1 MPTTGPQDA
10 STGTLFHT
18 LTATTLP
25 TALKTSGANGYLAG
39 TAASQLDFQNTITSR
54 LPLIITV
61 VVLTALILILVT
73 FRSVP
78 LAIKA
83 ALNLLSIGRRTASW
97 SRSSSGAGAGA

>member
-1 MPTTGPQDA
+1 VPTTGPQDA

-54 LPLIITV
+54 LPLICGPV
-61 VVLTALILILVT
+61 CQVGHGE
-73 FRSVP
+73 
-78 LAIKA
+78 A
-83 ALNLLSIGRRTASW
+83 APGWLLGCRFVWPAQ
-97 SRSSSGAGAGA
+97 G